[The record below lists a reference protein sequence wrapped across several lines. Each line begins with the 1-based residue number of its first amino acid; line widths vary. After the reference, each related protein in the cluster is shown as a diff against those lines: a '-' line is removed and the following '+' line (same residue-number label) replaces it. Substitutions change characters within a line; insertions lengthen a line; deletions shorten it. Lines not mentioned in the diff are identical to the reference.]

1 MKVSCYLYKRTIQLT
16 KERYKEI
23 LPFFFVVVVVAG
35 QCFSGLNCPK
45 KGGSSCSFQWRGSFL
60 TQGDMYWKLKFQ
72 TWISA
77 STSSVMFSTFNI
89 YLLFEVCSDLR
100 ALAIDSS
107 HTMRKQSFILVVF
120 CLLLWILLCNVWLV
134 VRMSQTRNHHYIRV
148 YTLERKMSSVKWNY
162 KVSQWRLQPL
172 GSKSSRNVVW
182 IHLLWGLSKYNIC
195 IYVSLSFNMHKN
207 ST

>member
-23 LPFFFVVVVVAG
+23 LPFFFVVVAG

-45 KGGSSCSFQWRGSFL
+45 KGGSSCSFQWRRGSFL

-77 STSSVMFSTFNI
+77 STSSVMFSTFDI

-100 ALAIDSS
+100 ALAISSS

-120 CLLLWILLCNVWLV
+120 CLLFWILLCNVWLV
-134 VRMSQTRNHHYIRV
+134 VRMSQTRNHHYRRV

-172 GSKSSRNVVW
+172 GSKSSRNQVW